1 MDARIAFAIT
11 LAVLVIIVSLWLT
24 RGRME
29 G

>member
-1 MDARIAFAIT
+1 MDARIALAIS

-24 RGRME
+24 RWRME